1 MELWLTVSEPSGN
14 DLSLFFPMR
23 NHTCMDLFWSS
34 GQLDASIAWE
44 VPCTGTGTLDCA
56 FAGVYLTHLE
66 PVTDMRWS
74 PELMHRTRLG
84 SAWCH
89 VKKD

>member
-1 MELWLTVSEPSGN
+1 MELWLTVSEPPGN

-44 VPCTGTGTLDCA
+44 VPCTGYGNSRLCICRGLCD
-56 FAGVYLTHLE
+56 
-66 PVTDMRWS
+66 PS
-74 PELMHRTRLG
+74 RTSDGYALVPGIGASYAPRLG
-84 SAWCH
+84 VVSR
-89 VKKD
+89 